1 MTADPKP
8 KASGVTLRTVTVT
21 IAVVTAPIWVFLLA
35 FSALP
40 AVLALSGD
48 PRIVTY
54 AGTVVPPWAANR
66 PGVLSWTAA
75 VATVARRVK

>member
-8 KASGVTLRTVTVT
+8 KITGVTLRTVTVA

-35 FSALP
+35 FFALP
-40 AVLALSGD
+40 AVLAVSGD

-54 AGTVVPPWAANR
+54 AGTVIPPSAANL
-66 PGVLSWTAA
+66 PGILSWTAA
-75 VATVARRVK
+75 VATVARRIK